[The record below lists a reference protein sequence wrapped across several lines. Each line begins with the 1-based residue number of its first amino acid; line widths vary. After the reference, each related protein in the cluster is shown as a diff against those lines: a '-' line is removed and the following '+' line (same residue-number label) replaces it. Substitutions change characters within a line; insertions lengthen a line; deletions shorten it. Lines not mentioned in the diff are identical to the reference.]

1 MVRMR
6 SPVRIWLSAPSIP
19 VNFAFAGIF
28 AVRIFEGNG
37 EKWAKMRCV
46 MHRLCTNG
54 KQGQD
59 VLSCKT
65 LSVVHL
71 ASLQINHSFYLTD
84 FNKRH
89 KADPFIPSPPPLHPS
104 QSTPPWAPR
113 EPSRDSENAF
123 FLQPGQHPTLDTL
136 AVALGI
142 QIIPEPANLPPPGG
156 HGPRSIKACKT
167 ACFFSVP
174 VSSPAFWDFT
184 SFASSWYSSAVMPE
198 KRPAAASYCA
208 CSVSFIWLRR

>member
-59 VLSCKT
+59 VLGCKT

-113 EPSRDSENAF
+113 EPSRDSGNNPPAARSASH
-123 FLQPGQHPTLDTL
+123 PGRPGRRSGDSDNTRTLH
-136 AVALGI
+136 
-142 QIIPEPANLPPPGG
+142 LPPPGRRS
-156 HGPRSIKACKT
+156 PRSIKACKT

-198 KRPAAASYCA
+198 KRPAAASYRA